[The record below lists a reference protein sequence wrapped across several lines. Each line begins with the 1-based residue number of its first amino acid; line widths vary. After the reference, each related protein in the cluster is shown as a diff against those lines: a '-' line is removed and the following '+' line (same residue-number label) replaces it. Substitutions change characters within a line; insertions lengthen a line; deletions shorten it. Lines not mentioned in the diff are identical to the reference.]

1 MPPQPPFLLDTNV
14 PVALIRRK
22 ELGGRI
28 EQAYG
33 VASNRGSALISVV
46 TVGEMFSLARQW
58 SWPENK
64 VHELDSL
71 LEDVICVDIS
81 NEEILRAYGQIHHFL
96 IQRGNPIGDNDMW
109 IAATC
114 AASGAILLTTD
125 KDFDPLDGTFI
136 RRFWIDPHGSATQA

>member
-14 PVALIRRK
+14 LVALIRRK

-64 VHELDSL
+64 VHELAPSWKTLFVLTSAMRRSCAPMDRF
-71 LEDVICVDIS
+71 IIS
-81 NEEILRAYGQIHHFL
+81 SFR
-96 IQRGNPIGDNDMW
+96 
-109 IAATC
+109 
-114 AASGAILLTTD
+114 GAILSGIMTCGSL
-125 KDFDPLDGTFI
+125 PPV
-136 RRFWIDPHGSATQA
+136 PHPGQFS